1 MLLVGRRR
9 SQRAETEQ
17 HQFGFGTDRYFYG
30 FIVAVVLFTVGAL
43 FSVYEGVHRIAHPER
58 VDSPVVAFAVLGV
71 AIVLE
76 SFSLRTAIA
85 ASNPTRGQHGLGH
98 FIRHAKAPE
107 LPTVLL
113 EDMAALA
120 GLVFALTG
128 VALSAITHRG
138 EWDGAG
144 SLAIGCL
151 LGVVAVILAIE
162 MKSLLIGESA
172 SAEVERAIVTA
183 LEDGSEVQRI
193 IHLRT
198 LHLGPDALLVAA
210 KIAIRGEATGGSIA
224 SGIDAAERRI
234 RAAVPIAKTI
244 YLEPDLYREAGAD
257 EDDPA
262 VRAVLRDPD
271 E

>member
-1 MLLVGRRR
+1 
-9 SQRAETEQ
+9 
-17 HQFGFGTDRYFYG
+17 
-30 FIVAVVLFTVGAL
+30 
-43 FSVYEGVHRIAHPER
+43 
-58 VDSPVVAFAVLGV
+58 VAFAVLGV
-71 AIVLE
+71 AIILE
-76 SFSLRTAIA
+76 SFSLRTAVV
-85 ASNPTRGQHGLGH
+85 ASNLTRGKHGLGH

-120 GLVFALTG
+120 GLVFALAG

-138 EWDGAG
+138 QWDGAG

-172 SAEVERAIVTA
+172 SAQVERAIVTA
-183 LEDGSEVQRI
+183 LEDGPEVQRV

-210 KIAIRGEATGGSIA
+210 KVAIRAEETGGSIA

-262 VRAVLRDPD
+262 VRAVLRDRGPGPNPGPGPG